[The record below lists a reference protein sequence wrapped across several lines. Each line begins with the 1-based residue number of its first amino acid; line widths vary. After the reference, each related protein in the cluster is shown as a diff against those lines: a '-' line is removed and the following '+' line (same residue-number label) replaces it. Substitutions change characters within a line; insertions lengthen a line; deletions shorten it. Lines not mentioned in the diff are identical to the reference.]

1 MVIEVVTFRLAPG
14 VDESEFL
21 DADKQAQTE
30 VLYHHRGL
38 VRRTTARADGGDWLV
53 VTMWGST
60 ADADAS
66 AEACRD
72 QAASARWTALLDPS
86 SVTSVRYH
94 TLD

>member
-14 VDESEFL
+14 FDESEFI
-21 DADKQAQTE
+21 DADNRAQTE
-30 VLYHHRGL
+30 VVYHHRGL
-38 VRRTTARADGGDWLV
+38 VRRTTARADGGGWLV

-72 QAASARWTALLDPS
+72 DPASASWTALLDPS
-86 SVTSVRYH
+86 SVTSARYE